1 MIGHQPDIYKISL
14 YTQDSYE
21 AKYQLLINIC
31 EGVSLKE
38 YKNSKAFLVYLND
51 IEGSTQLFKCCH
63 ENLSFRNLMLG
74 EKELKHVAQQ
84 ISPAHRTVTEY
95 IFPSVT
101 ENKFIV

>member
-1 MIGHQPDIYKISL
+1 MIILQNKRQKNNQNWPKIPDHSYRILIIGGSGSRKANALFNMIGHQPDIYKISL

-51 IEGSTQLFKCCH
+51 IEGST
-63 ENLSFRNLMLG
+63 
-74 EKELKHVAQQ
+74 
-84 ISPAHRTVTEY
+84 
-95 IFPSVT
+95 
-101 ENKFIV
+101 